1 MGSAIVLKIINVTHY
16 YRNQKK
22 QNILKPFSYQPE
34 DIELNNITLHI
45 YQGESLGIIGEEKSS
60 KSLVGEILAG
70 TVKPDKGRMV
80 RTASMFYA
88 NMNQKTV
95 ETMSVNAYVEDVIRL
110 YEYEVPAHKVEQIIK
125 FAHLESQSQEMIQS
139 LTDAEYAQL
148 LFSLARASRAEI
160 IVFSHILSYLNED
173 FMNKAV
179 EMAHEYI
186 EQGLTWVTID
196 NDLAKVQAVSNYLAW
211 ISHGQL
217 RQEGPVKRVLSAFK
231 SHEQDRN
238 SLKSEEQ
245 LAYFDED
252 WKRNRSRMP
261 ELTYNFKRI
270 ERYHHAEPPAFL
282 ARIWTWLAVFFVGIL
297 LGAVLIF
304 TNMGELQTKKVTT
317 EDTIAKNNQDPYI
330 EKLAYGIV
338 EVNSAKL
345 NAKNKEKSITLPRYT
360 VATITGENKTN
371 YQIVVDGET
380 YSASKSQFKYLNP
393 AALYQNTSQDQIKPF
408 MKSNY
413 VESIDYF
420 NGQIHLP
427 HKKVKNTLVPEKE
440 NRFVEQITQQPISML
455 YDDRNQLVGF
465 SFPMVKTETFKK
477 KFNPDGNY
485 WIGKSEDGYFIADLQ
500 NEQWI
505 YIKL

>member
-1 MGSAIVLKIINVTHY
+1 MGSAIVLKIVNVTHY

-45 YQGESLGIIGEEKSS
+45 YQGESLGIIGEERSS

-95 ETMSVNAYVEDVIRL
+95 ETMTVKAYVDDVIRL
-110 YEYEVPAHKVEQIIK
+110 FEYDVPAHKVEQIIK
-125 FAHLESQSQEMIQS
+125 FAHLESRAQEMIQS
-139 LTDAEYAQL
+139 LSDAEYAQL
-148 LFSLARASRAEI
+148 LFSLARASQAEI
-160 IVFSHILSYLNED
+160 IIFSHILSYLNDD
-173 FMNKAV
+173 FMTKV
-179 EMAHEYI
+179 IEMVQEYI
-186 EQGLTWVTID
+186 EEGLTWVTID
-196 NDLAKVQAVSNYLAW
+196 NDLDKIQAVSNYLAW

-217 RQEGPVKRVLSAFK
+217 RQEGPVKRVLSSFK
-231 SHEQDRN
+231 THELDRK
-238 SLKSEEQ
+238 SLKTEDEH
-245 LAYFDED
+245 AYFDED

-297 LGAVLIF
+297 LGVVLIF
-304 TNMGELQTKKVTT
+304 TNIGELQTKKVTT

-338 EVNSAKL
+338 EAKSAKI
-345 NAKNKEKSITLPRYT
+345 NAKNNKKVKTLPRYT
-360 VATITGENKTN
+360 VTTITGENKTN
-371 YQIVVDGET
+371 YQIIINGET
-380 YSASKSQFKYLNP
+380 YIASKSQFKYLNP
-393 AALYQNTSQDQIKPF
+393 AALYQRTSRDQIESF

-413 VESIDYF
+413 VKSVDYF
-420 NGQIHLP
+420 NGEL
-427 HKKVKNTLVPEKE
+427 HKSHKNVNNTLVPEKE

-455 YDDRNQLVGF
+455 FNDQNQLIGF
-465 SFPMVKTETFKK
+465 TFPMVKTEEFKK
-477 KFNPDGNY
+477 KFSSDGTY
-485 WIGKSEDGYFIADLQ
+485 WIGKSEEGYYIADLQ